1 MIGCLF
7 TAQLDDKL
15 NAQEK
20 SDVLEKVKKTK
31 GVFSAQFAKAASKKD
46 DVIAVHAGMPGI
58 AKEIEKIPGV
68 ISTKM
73 DPRRLM

>member
-7 TAQLDDKL
+7 TAKLDDKL

-20 SDVLEKVKKTK
+20 HDVLLQIKKTK
-31 GVFSAQFAKAASKKD
+31 GVFSAEFTKAAKKTTD
-46 DVIAVHAGMPGI
+46 IIAVHAGMPSI
-58 AKEIEKIPGV
+58 AKDVEKIPGV
-68 ISTKM
+68 KSTQM